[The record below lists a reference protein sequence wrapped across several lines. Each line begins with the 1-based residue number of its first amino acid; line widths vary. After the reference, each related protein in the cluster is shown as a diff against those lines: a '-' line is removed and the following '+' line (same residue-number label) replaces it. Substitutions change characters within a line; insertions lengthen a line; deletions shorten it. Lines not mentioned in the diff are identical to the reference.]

1 MSGSYRR
8 WLVRCVA
15 VLGLLAGLISPA
27 FALEKVRVGVLE
39 FGTVNWEMDVIQTH
53 KLAEQQGIELEVV
66 RLASADASTVAL
78 QGGAVD
84 MIVSDWVW
92 VARQRA
98 AGQDYTLFPYSNAVG
113 ELLVKADSPIKTL
126 ADLKGK
132 KLGVAGSASDKSWLL
147 LRAFAQQT
155 QKLDLQAETEP
166 QYAAPPLLN
175 ELMQRGDLDAALNF
189 WNYAARLKA
198 AGMRSIITVPD
209 TLEGLGIQRDLPLIG
224 WVFSEKWAQ
233 AHPASVN
240 GFLKASYAAKQKMQS
255 DNAEWERLR
264 PRMKAEDDAVFTALR
279 DGFRAG
285 IPACFGDKEK
295 QAATDTFR
303 ILAEIGGEKL
313 VGKATAL
320 DKGVFWAGFNLPDCT
335 AKP

>member
-8 WLVRCVA
+8 CWVRCVA

-132 KLGVAGSASDKSWLL
+132 KLGVAGGASDKSWLL

-175 ELMQRGDLDAALNF
+175 ELMQRGDLDAVLNF

-224 WVFSEKWAQ
+224 WVFSETWAQ

-255 DNAEWERLR
+255 DDAEWERLR

-303 ILAEIGGEKL
+303 VLAEIGGEKL

>member
-1 MSGSYRR
+1 MPAPYYRR
-8 WLVRCVA
+8 FSRWLLT
-15 VLGLLAGLISPA
+15 LGLLTGLVSPA

-53 KLAEQQGIELEVV
+53 KLAAQQGIELEVV
-66 RLASADASTVAL
+66 PLASADASTVAL

-98 AGQDYTLFPYSNAVG
+98 AAFDYTLFPYSNAVG

-132 KLGVAGSASDKSWLL
+132 KLGVAGGAADKSWLL

-155 QKLDLQAETEP
+155 QKLDLQAETQP

-224 WVFSEKWAQ
+224 WVFSEKWAKEH
-233 AHPASVN
+233 AASVN
-240 GFLKASYAAKQKMQS
+240 AFLQASYAAKQIMQN
-255 DNAEWERLR
+255 DDAEWVRLR

-285 IPACFGDKEK
+285 IPTCFGNKQQ
-295 QAATDTFR
+295 QAAADTFR

-313 VGKATAL
+313 VGNAKAL
-320 DKGVFWAGFNLPDCT
+320 DNGVFWSGFHLPSCPE
-335 AKP
+335 KP

>member
-8 WLVRCVA
+8 CWVRCVA
-15 VLGLLAGLISPA
+15 VLGLLAGLISPT

-132 KLGVAGSASDKSWLL
+132 KLGVAGGASDKSWLL
-147 LRAFAQQT
+147 LRAVAQQT

-175 ELMQRGDLDAALNF
+175 ELMQRGDLDAVLNF

-233 AHPASVN
+233 EHAASVN

>member
-66 RLASADASTVAL
+66 PLASADASTVAL

-84 MIVSDWVW
+84 VIVSDWVW

-98 AGQDYTLFPYSNAVG
+98 ADFDYTLFPYSNAVG
-113 ELLVKADSPIKTL
+113 ELLVNADSPIKTL

-132 KLGVAGSASDKSWLL
+132 KLGVAGGASDKSWLL

-175 ELMQRGDLDAALNF
+175 ELMQRGDLDAVLNF
-189 WNYAARLKA
+189 WNYAARPQS
-198 AGMRSIITVPD
+198 R
-209 TLEGLGIQRDLPLIG
+209 RN
-224 WVFSEKWAQ
+224 AQ
-233 AHPASVN
+233 YHH
-240 GFLKASYAAKQKMQS
+240 
-255 DNAEWERLR
+255 R
-264 PRMKAEDDAVFTALR
+264 PRY
-279 DGFRAG
+279 AG
-285 IPACFGDKEK
+285 RLGYS
-295 QAATDTFR
+295 T
-303 ILAEIGGEKL
+303 
-313 VGKATAL
+313 
-320 DKGVFWAGFNLPDCT
+320 
-335 AKP
+335 

>member
-1 MSGSYRR
+1 MPELYRR
-8 WLVRCVA
+8 LFTRWILT
-15 VLGLLAGLISPA
+15 LSLLAGLISPA

-132 KLGVAGSASDKSWLL
+132 KLGVAGGASDKSWLL

-175 ELMQRGDLDAALNF
+175 ELMQRGDLDAVLNF

-233 AHPASVN
+233 ANAASVN
-240 GFLKASYAAKQKMQS
+240 GFLTASYAAKQKMQS

-303 ILAEIGGEKL
+303 VLAEIGGEKL